1 MTECAIIGLVFYRI
15 MFAYVFERGSNMA
28 KIIIKRKSSMAGC
41 AQSHNVYLVNTF
53 IGELKNGG
61 VLEVPVD
68 VGIHLL
74 SFNSTMKKLGK
85 NATFNVVVNE
95 PDEVVELKTKFG
107 MSGEYEVEY
116 DDNRPHIPVGVNAI
130 NNQVQD
136 VDLSNDKIANQNIV
150 AQSSGVNCPRCGSYD
165 IVPISEVSTT
175 GKDFKAGDACCG
187 YMLCG
192 PLGLLCGA
200 TGKGKQTTTTTYWM
214 CKGCGNKFQ
223 V

>member
-1 MTECAIIGLVFYRI
+1 
-15 MFAYVFERGSNMA
+15 MA
-28 KIIIKRKSSMAGC
+28 KIIIRRKSSMAGC
-41 AQSHNVYLVNTF
+41 AQNHNVYLVNTF

-61 VLEVPVD
+61 VLEIPVE
-68 VGIHLL
+68 VGTHML

-116 DDNRPHIPVGVNAI
+116 ADNRPHIPVGVNAANEPI
-130 NNQVQD
+130 QNVVATDNQAENTAV
-136 VDLSNDKIANQNIV
+136 VKKTTGLR
-150 AQSSGVNCPRCGSYD
+150 CPRCGSHD
-165 IVPISEVSTT
+165 IMPVSEVSTK
-175 GKDFKAGDACCG
+175 GKDFNAGDACCG

-214 CKGCGNKFQ
+214 CKGCGNKFK